1 MEKSFIDS
9 LNIKGHLTISKL
21 KDGSEELIFD
31 DKNVIVSGFG
41 VGLAYLYSRL
51 GSTNILDYQ
60 IDRFQLGTAGSQANQ
75 VSSTFQLSSPLSSL
89 AEYVG
94 NSTDSNLYALSAIQI
109 KNGTQSTSPTP
120 YFAKIPFTKV
130 TKIDDQSVRYTI
142 FIDEDSCNNISR
154 NGSDASLNEIGLFM
168 KNPLGTAT
176 DASILVAYKY
186 FSNIRKTDD
195 FGLIFRWTISFG

>member
-9 LNIKGHLTISKL
+9 LNIKGHLTISKVT
-21 KDGSEELIFD
+21 DGLEETIFD
-31 DKNVIVSGFG
+31 EKNVIVSGFG
-41 VGLAYLYSRL
+41 YGLAYLYSRL
-51 GSTNILDYQ
+51 GSNNIIDFQ
-60 IDRFQLGTAGSQANQ
+60 IDRFQLGTAGSVGNQ

-94 NSTDSNLYALSAIQI
+94 NGADSNLQVFSAVQI
-109 KNGTQSTSPTP
+109 KNGVQSNSPTP
-120 YFAKIPFTKV
+120 FFAKIPFTKV
-130 TKIDDQSVRYTI
+130 TKIDDRSVRYTI

-154 NGSDASLNEIGLFM
+154 NGADASLNEIGLFM
-168 KNPLGTAT
+168 KNPLGNAT

>member
-9 LNIKGHLTISKL
+9 LNIKGHLTISKVNH
-21 KDGSEELIFD
+21 GGEEIIFD
-31 DKNVIVSGFG
+31 EKNVIVSGFG
-41 VGLAYLYSRL
+41 YGLAYLYSRL

-60 IDRFQLGTAGSQANQ
+60 IDRFQLGTAGSLANQ
-75 VSSTFQLSSPLSSL
+75 VSSTFQLSSPLSSMT
-89 AEYVG
+89 EYIG
-94 NSTDSNLYALSAIQI
+94 TTTDSNLYAFSAIQI
-109 KNGTQSTSPTP
+109 KNGTQSTSPAP

-130 TKIDDQSVRYTI
+130 TKIDDRTVRYTI

-154 NGSDASLNEIGLFM
+154 NGADASLNEIGLFM
-168 KNPLGTAT
+168 KNPTGNAT
-176 DASILVAYKY
+176 DASVLVAYKY